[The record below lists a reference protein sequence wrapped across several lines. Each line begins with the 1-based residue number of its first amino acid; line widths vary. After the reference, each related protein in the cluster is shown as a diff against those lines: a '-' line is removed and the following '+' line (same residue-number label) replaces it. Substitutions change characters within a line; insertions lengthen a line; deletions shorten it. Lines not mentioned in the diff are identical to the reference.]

1 MRRERG
7 GGGPSRF
14 WRLFFF
20 SSSSLASKEKKKRW
34 WCSRRGV
41 GCCGVVGGV
50 ACVVV
55 VAWWQQLIFVGFS
68 SSKSRERTT
77 FFVSEGAASG
87 VGAKEKT
94 RKGEHHPPR
103 RALTITEDAETSANG
118 FRVDTFNL
126 DETFQ
131 RRVSWKELD
140 ASSFFPPPP
149 LLMLDD
155 DTNASGATSSSSLS
169 SETVQL
175 EEEQKQFLA
184 KLLDA
189 FAKQN
194 SALYDAKMKAF
205 SSLPS
210 DAFVAS
216 ANPLQRL
223 QRVETCEPRCGGEFR
238 RTGGFGLLPQ
248 FFSNEADP
256 NWNSFE
262 NRVNAARENAGE
274 FLEHFVEFY
283 VQDEDEEDDTRRS
296 VLMKTALNIFSGLV
310 TAKDDRSLYNAMNN
324 NVRLLGDE
332 RDMIRKSMLMGKEM

>member
-14 WRLFFF
+14 WRLFFS

-50 ACVVV
+50 ACVVVV

-149 LLMLDD
+149 LSMLDD
-155 DTNASGATSSSSLS
+155 DTNAS
-169 SETVQL
+169 ETVQL
-175 EEEQKQFLA
+175 EEEEEEEEEQKQFLA

>member
-1 MRRERG
+1 M
-7 GGGPSRF
+7 
-14 WRLFFF
+14 
-20 SSSSLASKEKKKRW
+20 
-34 WCSRRGV
+34 
-41 GCCGVVGGV
+41 VVFV
-50 ACVVV
+50 CVVV
-55 VAWWQQLIFVGFS
+55 VVYVVVVVWWQRFPKVF
-68 SSKSRERTT
+68 SSKSRERKT
-77 FFVSEGAASG
+77 FVGGAASG

-94 RKGEHHPPR
+94 RKGEHPPR
-103 RALTITEDAETSANG
+103 RALTVTDEDAETSANG

-140 ASSFFPPPP
+140 ASSSSSFFPPPPPP

-194 SALYDAKMKAF
+194 SALHDAKMKAF

-223 QRVETCEPRCGGEFR
+223 RRVETCEPRCEGEFR
-238 RTGGFGLLPQ
+238 RTDGFGLLPQ

-262 NRVNAARENAGE
+262 NRVNAARKNAGE

-283 VQDEDEEDDTRRS
+283 VQDEDEEDDTGRS

-310 TAKDDRSLYNAMNN
+310 TAKDDKSLYNAMNN

-332 RDMIRKSMLMGKEM
+332 RDMIRKCMLMGKEM

>member
-1 MRRERG
+1 M
-7 GGGPSRF
+7 
-14 WRLFFF
+14 
-20 SSSSLASKEKKKRW
+20 
-34 WCSRRGV
+34 
-41 GCCGVVGGV
+41 
-50 ACVVV
+50 
-55 VAWWQQLIFVGFS
+55 GFS

-283 VQDEDEEDDTRRS
+283 VQDEDEEDDTGRS

>member
-1 MRRERG
+1 M
-7 GGGPSRF
+7 SI
-14 WRLFFF
+14 
-20 SSSSLASKEKKKRW
+20 S
-34 WCSRRGV
+34 V
-41 GCCGVVGGV
+41 
-50 ACVVV
+50 
-55 VAWWQQLIFVGFS
+55 
-68 SSKSRERTT
+68 
-77 FFVSEGAASG
+77 
-87 VGAKEKT
+87 
-94 RKGEHHPPR
+94 
-103 RALTITEDAETSANG
+103 
-118 FRVDTFNL
+118 L
-126 DETFQ
+126 D
-131 RRVSWKELD
+131 
-140 ASSFFPPPP
+140 
-149 LLMLDD
+149 
-155 DTNASGATSSSSLS
+155 
-169 SETVQL
+169 L

-332 RDMIRKSMLMGKEM
+332 RDMIRKCMLMGKEM